1 MVATR
6 FTLGVE
12 LEFNLLDAKSFDLVS
27 RAPQIL
33 GSVPFEMRDNF
44 GSELYQSTIEV
55 RSDVC
60 PSVSDLA
67 DNLAGICRKAEELAA
82 ANGCSLL
89 AASLHPTACFEEQRI
104 TDRPVLVHYLQE
116 QQYVGRQ
123 LIANGLHIHVGV
135 DDENKA
141 VQVVNSIQAF
151 LPLLLAASC
160 SSPFWRGVD
169 SGFQSFRTKLLELL
183 PTTGIY
189 PYFRDW
195 RHYRRELGRFEEM
208 GLLLHLGDVMWDV
221 RIHEKFDTLEVRIC
235 DLPCRFSEIIAL
247 AACVQTLVAELYGLK
262 EDFGRLSVS
271 LLKANKWQASRRG
284 LNGQYLDPSRQL
296 TRQKMSGRE
305 ALILLLNELEQRSV
319 KLESRGYLDT
329 FNEMFSRGC
338 ASDFQREVYHRTGD
352 FRQVMAATREQ
363 FWL

>member
-1 MVATR
+1 MAATR

-12 LEFNLLDAKSFDLVS
+12 LEFNILDRQSFDLVS

-33 GSVPFEMRDNF
+33 EDVPFRMRDNF

-60 PSVSDLA
+60 SSISELA
-67 DNLAGICRKAEELAA
+67 DNLAAICRKAEELAES
-82 ANGCSLL
+82 NGCFLL

-104 TDRPVLVHYLQE
+104 TDRPVLAHYIQE
-116 QQYVGRQ
+116 QQHIGRQ

-135 DDENKA
+135 DEEEKA
-141 VQVVNSIQAF
+141 VQALNSIQAF

-169 SGFQSFRTKLLELL
+169 TGFHSFRTKLLEQL

-195 RHYRRELGRFEEM
+195 RHYRRELGRLKEM
-208 GLLLHLGDVMWDV
+208 GLLLYLGDVMWDV
-221 RIHEKFDTLEVRIC
+221 RIHEQFDTLEVRVC

-247 AACVQTLVAELYGLK
+247 AACVQALVAELYGLK
-262 EDFGRLSVS
+262 EDLGRLSYS

-284 LNGQYLDPSRQL
+284 LNGHYLDPSRQL
-296 TRQKMSGRE
+296 SRQKMSGRE

-319 KLESRGYLDT
+319 KLASRDYLDT
-329 FNEMFSRGC
+329 FNEIFSRGC
-338 ASDFQREVYHRTGD
+338 ASDFQREVYRRTGD